1 MRLERVSALL
11 TEVEVD
17 GEIAIYH
24 PLTDQ
29 VVLLNASASA
39 IWRLTAADGA
49 TVDGLVPL
57 VAEAFGID
65 LDEARRGVEA
75 GVEVLVDE
83 QLLIRVDPA

>member
-1 MRLERVSALL
+1 MRLERVSASL

-29 VVLLNASASA
+29 VVLLNASASE
-39 IWRLTAADGA
+39 IWRLTAGDGV
-49 TVDGLVPL
+49 TVEDLVPL
-57 VAEAFGID
+57 VAGVFGLG
-65 LDEARRGVEA
+65 LDEARHGVET

-83 QLLIRVDPA
+83 QLLVRVDQA